1 VGIRQGRN
9 LAPPTWLGVNTPD
22 VVHDDRC
29 EVVVDFKLDAERTDK
44 TDAHRVVAGL
54 AELEWF
60 RQQVLVDLAGRGRM
74 TA

>member
-1 VGIRQGRN
+1 
-9 LAPPTWLGVNTPD
+9 
-22 VVHDDRC
+22 
-29 EVVVDFKLDAERTDK
+29 VDFKLDAERTDK